1 MEVTEQ
7 QMGVSA
13 FGDFVENLR
22 ITHDLSFLGNESEK
36 STNYRVW
43 EDNLEPSLFGYTLL
57 SVIHRIIHLRR
68 LHPKSIIWIRKEGL
82 NSAYDYRHTV
92 HYASRTKLT

>member
-36 STNYRVW
+36 STNYRV
-43 EDNLEPSLFGYTLL
+43 
-57 SVIHRIIHLRR
+57 
-68 LHPKSIIWIRKEGL
+68 
-82 NSAYDYRHTV
+82 
-92 HYASRTKLT
+92 